1 MCLCYLFPLQILQMR
16 EEMPHQRW
24 ESTREKMCKRVLC
37 QLGNT
42 ICNHCNKMMFSKFL
56 LTCFLLFPVWNIRKL
71 PIASDLWVFFLFV
84 TFCWFVFGLTG
95 SEHRHVSGHEKN
107 YRPSRNWPQRGDDVQ
122 KGAITPRLA
131 ATFFFLFLFPSWI
144 KKNLFRL

>member
-1 MCLCYLFPLQILQMR
+1 MSLLSFHLQLQQMR

-24 ESTREKMCKRVLC
+24 ESTREKVCTRVLC

-42 ICNHCNKMMFSKFL
+42 ICDHCNKMMFSNFL

-71 PIASDLWVFFLFV
+71 LHQTCEISFSLFV

-107 YRPSRNWPQRGDDVQ
+107 YWPSRNWSQRGDDVQ
-122 KGAITPRLA
+122 KGAITPTQA
-131 ATFFFLFLFPSWI
+131 ATILFFCSFSSLE
-144 KKNLFRL
+144 